1 MSWRKITFIVVA
13 LIILLGGS
21 AALSKLFVSMKPEP
35 PRRPEMEIKRSVKAE
50 TVKYE
55 DITSAVTRTGRV
67 TSSSEVML
75 VSEASGKIEKGDVV
89 LREGTSFHK
98 GQLLAEIYKDEV
110 ELALKARK
118 SRFLTTITTM
128 LPDIKVDYPNEY
140 EAYLTFFNSIDI
152 EKDLPELPESNDE
165 KLKIFLAS
173 RNVLSEYYGIL
184 QDEKRLS
191 RHSLYAPFN
200 GTFTEV
206 NFEVGGYVNT
216 GGQIAKMIRTDQ
228 LEIEVPVENTQSEW
242 IKIGDRVM
250 VADNPEGKGKPG
262 MVARKSNFVEMNT
275 QMRSIFVK
283 VPNSAKDELL
293 PGEYWE
299 VTFPGQKIDSAMEIP
314 RSAIF
319 NSNEVFIV
327 VDGRLKKRTVNI
339 IKVNE
344 NTLIFNGL
352 DEGEKI
358 VVEPLIN
365 VKENSPVA
373 ILGEEQPRQRGSNG
387 DQQTQQGKGKPQS
400 N

>member
-1 MSWRKITFIVVA
+1 
-13 LIILLGGS
+13 
-21 AALSKLFVSMKPEP
+21 
-35 PRRPEMEIKRSVKAE
+35 MEIKRSVKAE
-50 TVKYE
+50 TVKYGE
-55 DITSAVTRTGRV
+55 ITSPVVRNGRV
-67 TSSSEVML
+67 TSSSEVIL

-89 LREGTSFHK
+89 LREGTSFRK

-128 LPDIKVDYPNEY
+128 LPDIKVDYPDDY
-140 EAYLTFFNSIDI
+140 EAYLSFFNSIEM
-152 EKDLPELPESNDE
+152 EKDLPELPESNNE

-200 GTFTEV
+200 GTFTQV
-206 NFEVGGYVNT
+206 NFEVGGYVNM
-216 GGQIAKMIRTDQ
+216 GGQIARMIRTDQ

-250 VADNPEGKGKPG
+250 VADNPGGGGKPG
-262 MVARKSNFVEMNT
+262 IVVRKANFVEMNT
-275 QMRSIFVK
+275 QSRSLFVK
-283 VPNSAKDELL
+283 VLNSAKDELL

-299 VTFPGQKIDSAMEIP
+299 VTFPGQQIDAAMEIP
-314 RSAIF
+314 RSAVF
-319 NSNEVFIV
+319 NTNEVFIV
-327 VDGRLKKRTVNI
+327 EEGRLKKRTINI
-339 IKVNE
+339 VKVNE

-352 DEGEKI
+352 DEGKKI

-373 ILGEEQPRQRGSNG
+373 ILGEEQPGQRG
-387 DQQTQQGKGKPQS
+387 QGIGRGTGAGTGQGEGKDGEKRNPQS
-400 N
+400 NQEAKS